1 MYSTQIMQ
9 NVIWIIIIIFIPDI
23 CQPCSIFVTLFLI
36 PQIILHGRYY
46 NVHFKS
52 IVTKRHLGWL
62 ISSSQ
67 KIPNPCSFQNTIE
80 TDFPVLTF
88 YLFIHK
94 RQRERQRHRQR
105 EKQAPS
111 MKPNVGLDPGSRDHT
126 LSQGR
131 HSTAE
136 PPSCPQGQT
145 FVIPKPVI
153 HSLFQD

>member
-1 MYSTQIMQ
+1 M
-9 NVIWIIIIIFIPDI
+9 IWIIIIIFIPDI

-62 ISSSQ
+62 ISYSQ

-105 EKQAPS
+105 EKQGDWRGTRSQA
-111 MKPNVGLDPGSRDHT
+111 SRIT
-126 LSQGR
+126 PWAKAGTPPLSHPAVPR
-131 HSTAE
+131 DRLL
-136 PPSCPQGQT
+136 
-145 FVIPKPVI
+145 
-153 HSLFQD
+153 LFQNL